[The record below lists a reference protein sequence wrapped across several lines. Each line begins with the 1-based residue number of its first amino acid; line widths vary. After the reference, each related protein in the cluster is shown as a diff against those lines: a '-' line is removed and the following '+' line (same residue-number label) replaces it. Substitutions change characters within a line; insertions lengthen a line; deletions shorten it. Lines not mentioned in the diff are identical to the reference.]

1 MTSQHGKQII
11 VIRIL
16 PNISRSRGNKTIK
29 FGQVIEYNPRNI
41 FLEKLF
47 SKCSEETSPRPFSK
61 KSKLSMYLDQ

>member
-1 MTSQHGKQII
+1 MMSQHGKQII

-16 PNISRSRGNKTIK
+16 PNISRSKGNKTIK

-47 SKCSEETSPRPFSK
+47 TKCSEETSPRPFSK
-61 KSKLSMYLDQ
+61 KSKLSI

>member
-11 VIRIL
+11 VIHIL

-47 SKCSEETSPRPFSK
+47 TKCSEETSSKTFSK
-61 KSKLSMYLDQ
+61 KSKLSIYLDQ